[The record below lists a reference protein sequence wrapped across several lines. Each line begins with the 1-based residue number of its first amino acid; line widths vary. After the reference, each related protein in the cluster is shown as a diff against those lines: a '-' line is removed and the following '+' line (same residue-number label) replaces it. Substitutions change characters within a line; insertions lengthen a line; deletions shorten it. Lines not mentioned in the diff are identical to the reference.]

1 MAALSGT
8 DADRAARH
16 ERRLTRRKLGRSDLQ
31 PWEDDIRTKLVD
43 MDDEQLKRL
52 RRGREL
58 SRKATLVLQDAS
70 GSELITKNHLDR
82 QIIDLQLEVEMLRG
96 TGRGGA
102 LKAKERELEEAR
114 THRSKLKAKVKE
126 KVSQQ
131 LHHLP
136 REMAVREARWR
147 ERRKGSSAKYAIKDI
162 DADSP

>member
-1 MAALSGT
+1 MWKRSAEKAGAGDFAEAGAAALTWKVEAEKASQE
-8 DADRAARH
+8 A
-16 ERRLTRRKLGRSDLQ
+16 TR
-31 PWEDDIRTKLVD
+31 W
-43 MDDEQLKRL
+43 
-52 RRGREL
+52 REL
-58 SRKATLVLQDAS
+58 SKKATLVLQDAS

-96 TGRGGA
+96 TSRGGA
-102 LKAKERELEEAR
+102 LQAKERELEEAR

>member
-1 MAALSGT
+1 M
-8 DADRAARH
+8 
-16 ERRLTRRKLGRSDLQ
+16 Q

-58 SRKATLVLQDAS
+58 SKKATLVLQDAS

-82 QIIDLQLEVEMLRG
+82 QIIDLQLEVEMLHG
-96 TGRGGA
+96 TSRGGA
-102 LKAKERELEEAR
+102 LQAKERELEEAR

-131 LHHLP
+131 LHHP
-136 REMAVREARWR
+136 
-147 ERRKGSSAKYAIKDI
+147 
-162 DADSP
+162 

>member
-96 TGRGGA
+96 TSRGGA
-102 LKAKERELEEAR
+102 L
-114 THRSKLKAKVKE
+114 
-126 KVSQQ
+126 
-131 LHHLP
+131 
-136 REMAVREARWR
+136 
-147 ERRKGSSAKYAIKDI
+147 
-162 DADSP
+162 